1 MSQITH
7 HVAISGMTCG
17 GCSGRVTN
25 VLANTPGVIQAEI
38 SHESNSGVIVSTDE
52 ISIQEIKENVCDVS
66 HRVSSIEDTITIMK
80 THWWKIAT
88 VVICGVFGVDMGADM
103 LN

>member
-25 VLANTPGVIQAEI
+25 VLANTPGVIHAEI

-52 ISIQEIKENVCDVS
+52 ISIQEI
-66 HRVSSIEDTITIMK
+66 IEIERALEPSLSFAID
-80 THWWKIAT
+80 
-88 VVICGVFGVDMGADM
+88 FGIQFYQARPG
-103 LN
+103 L

>member
-1 MSQITH
+1 MYDSINATLQITGLMWRTMSQITH

-52 ISIQEIKENVCDVS
+52 ISIQEI
-66 HRVSSIEDTITIMK
+66 IEIVNNTGFE
-80 THWWKIAT
+80 A
-88 VVICGVFGVDMGADM
+88 
-103 LN
+103 NEY

>member
-1 MSQITH
+1 MYDSINATLQITGLTWRTMNQITH

-52 ISIQEIKENVCDVS
+52 ISIQEI
-66 HRVSSIEDTITIMK
+66 IEIVNK
-80 THWWKIAT
+80 TGFEA
-88 VVICGVFGVDMGADM
+88 
-103 LN
+103 NEY